1 MVKIVFSCLVV
12 SILFMFGCAGNKKKP
27 ATMMKTDTIAKAIVT
42 NEDLSSAA
50 TAYNSV
56 NMHLDLYDKNITF
69 YGTNSDWEIFIQS
82 DSILLFKSDSDTL
95 RFLISKKSQTQDVAV
110 VRYYSKKELTLHDTV
125 RSKKQITLSIFEGPF
140 LDEASSTYY
149 PFSVRVSINDPLDK
163 QLAYYSGGG
172 FYLGNPRIHD
182 IWVLDS
188 LNKVKVSATDYPNGF
203 PTLEFHLDGGKI
215 HGFAG
220 CNDFSSSFYFIQNQI
235 QFSSTASTLKI
246 CMQMTGETSFL
257 SLISNKKYAY
267 YFLTNRLKL
276 KHADGTEVVLKKVD

>member
-1 MVKIVFSCLVV
+1 MIFIS
-12 SILFMFGCAGNKKKP
+12 GCAGKKKKLAAIMKADTLIK
-27 ATMMKTDTIAKAIVT
+27 ATLP
-42 NEDLSSAA
+42 NEGSVNSS
-50 TAYNSV
+50 TPYNSV
-56 NMHLDLYDKNITF
+56 NKHLDLYDKNITF
-69 YGTNSDWEIFIQS
+69 YGTNSNWEIFIQS

-95 RFLISKKSQTQDVAV
+95 RFLISKKSQAQDVAV
-110 VRYYSKKELTLHDTV
+110 VRYYSKKELTLDDTI

-140 LDEASSTYY
+140 LDETSSTYY

-172 FYLGNPRIHD
+172 FYLGSPRIHD

-257 SLISNKKYAY
+257 SLISNKRYAY

-276 KHADGTEVVLKKVD
+276 KHANGTEIVLKKVD